1 MKSVLIPRTITGTK
15 PAIQS
20 PVYVQDG
27 ILYKKYRDKAAMEAC
42 ILVAKKL
49 HVFTDDT
56 AFYGNG
62 YRVNVLIPVAAENQ
76 VATAR
81 IQLVNATPV
90 GNESSFDRVVD
101 VVDAVSVW
109 YGSVQQ
115 KSLDADQTLALH
127 GDLNLNNILLDQSER
142 TIYIIDPMPDALSSS
157 LSVAQIDI
165 HHFLMS
171 AALTKLPQYKYF
183 VILAE
188 LFLKNVEPHLKSCL
202 VFNIGLRTHVFL
214 VKFMV
219 LTSLRNGKIIVIG
232 SYVLA
237 SGFIMWFLTV
247 RWFQN
252 KMMSFKKVLLR
263 IFKVSE

>member
-1 MKSVLIPRTITGTK
+1 MKTVLIPRTIPGID
-15 PAIQS
+15 PAILS
-20 PVYVQDG
+20 PVSVQDG
-27 ILYKKYRDKAAMEAC
+27 IIYKKYRDKAAMEAC
-42 ILVAKKL
+42 IIVAKKL
-49 HVFTDDT
+49 HLFTDDT

-62 YRVNVLIPVAAENQ
+62 YRVKVLIPVAAENQ
-76 VATAR
+76 EATAT

-90 GNESSFDRVVD
+90 GNESSFDRMVD

-115 KSLDADQTLALH
+115 KSLDSDQSLALH

-142 TIYIIDPMPDALSSS
+142 TIYIIDPMPEALSSS

-171 AALTKLPQYKYF
+171 AALTKLPHYKHF

-188 LFLKNVEPHLKSCL
+188 LFLKNVEPHLMTCMPFK
-202 VFNIGLRTHVFL
+202 IGLRTHLLL

-219 LTSLRNGKIIVIG
+219 LTTLKNGKKIEIG
-232 SYVLA
+232 AYFSA

-252 KMMSFKKVLLR
+252 KMMSVNKVLLR